1 MDAQYLKDNVYAAV
15 TEALASMAVALP
27 DDKVE
32 YIGKYLLNYVERKRV
47 HSDANAALEL
57 VLSQEKKEL
66 ENIALSQVQF
76 KLPNPSS
83 SVQLLNMHVSNVQSK
98 SLCDNTS

>member
-32 YIGKYLLNYVERKRV
+32 FIGKYLLNYVERKRV
-47 HSDANAALEL
+47 RSDANAALEL

-66 ENIALSQVQF
+66 ENIASSQVRLT
-76 KLPNPSS
+76 LPNPFSTME
-83 SVQLLNMHVSNVQSK
+83 L
-98 SLCDNTS
+98 